1 MNQKNVNLSS
11 NTIRTDKVSHK
22 VQQDILSFIWVGI
35 LSLPVK
41 LLVSSSKS
49 TYANNNTTFKLCFKD
64 VSVFY

>member
-11 NTIRTDKVSHK
+11 NTIWTDK
-22 VQQDILSFIWVGI
+22 VQQDILSSIWVGI

-49 TYANNNTTFKLCFKD
+49 TYATIIQPLSYVLKMFLS
-64 VSVFY
+64 SVRC

>member
-11 NTIRTDKVSHK
+11 NTIWTDK
-22 VQQDILSFIWVGI
+22 VQQDILSSIWVGI

-64 VSVFY
+64 VSVFC